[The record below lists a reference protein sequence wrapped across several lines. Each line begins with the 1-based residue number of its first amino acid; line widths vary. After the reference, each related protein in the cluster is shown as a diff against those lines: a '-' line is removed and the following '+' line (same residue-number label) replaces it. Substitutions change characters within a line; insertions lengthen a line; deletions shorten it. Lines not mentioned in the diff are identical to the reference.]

1 MLTEEQLKRK
11 YLYLDEETLRNLE
24 RMVSERKRRGITRK
38 DLSAQ
43 TGIPQSCLARYEHG
57 TGYPT
62 QGNYLKLAEFFEWDI
77 RGNANY
83 IFSHRELAL
92 KQCRA
97 LRAEKN
103 ATGWD
108 YEELGQELN
117 ISRQVVQA
125 TCRLTPQGTARTFGK
140 LLEVFAEER
149 RRERIRR
156 KM

>member
-38 DLSAQ
+38 ELSAL

-62 QGNYLKLAEFFEWDI
+62 QGNYMKLADFFGWDI

-83 IFSHRELAL
+83 IFSHRELAM
-92 KQCRA
+92 KKCRA
-97 LRAEKN
+97 LRARKESR
-103 ATGWD
+103 GWD
-108 YEELGQELN
+108 YAELSRELN
-117 ISRQVVQA
+117 TLPQIVSG
-125 TCRLTPQGTARTFGK
+125 TCKLTRQGTARTFGK
-140 LLEVFAEER
+140 LCEVFAEER
-149 RRERIRR
+149 QLEKQRRV
-156 KM
+156 